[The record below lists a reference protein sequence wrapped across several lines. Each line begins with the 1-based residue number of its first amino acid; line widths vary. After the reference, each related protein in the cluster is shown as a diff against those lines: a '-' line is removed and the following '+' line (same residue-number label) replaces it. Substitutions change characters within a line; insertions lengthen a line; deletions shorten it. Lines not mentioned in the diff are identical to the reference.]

1 MEQVEALIDYAG
13 FDSLN
18 TYIVM
23 ITKPQIKVVSD
34 FRGQQYVCETS
45 HHGNVTVKRNYSVM
59 S

>member
-1 MEQVEALIDYAG
+1 
-13 FDSLN
+13 
-18 TYIVM
+18 M
-23 ITKPQIKVVSD
+23 ITKPQIKVISD